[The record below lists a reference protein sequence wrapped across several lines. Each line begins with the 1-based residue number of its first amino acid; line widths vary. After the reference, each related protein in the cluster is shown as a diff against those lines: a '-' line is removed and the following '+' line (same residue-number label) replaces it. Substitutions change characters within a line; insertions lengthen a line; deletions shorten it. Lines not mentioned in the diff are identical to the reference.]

1 MKELPRTGS
10 TSQRARRQPWGT
22 AWAPSR
28 LNAVNVTLLY
38 FDDCP
43 SWQTADQHL
52 RALAEEMDFTIE
64 RVEVTSPEE
73 AEQLRFRGSPSIHI
87 DGDDLFA
94 DRDAPV
100 GLSCRIY
107 HTPQGSAGSPTAD
120 QLRSALGARR

>member
-1 MKELPRTGS
+1 M
-10 TSQRARRQPWGT
+10 
-22 AWAPSR
+22 
-28 LNAVNVTLLY
+28 NVTLLY

-52 RALAEEMDFTIE
+52 CALAEEMDFTIE

-73 AEQLRFRGSPSIHI
+73 AEQLRFHGSPSIHI

-94 DRDAPV
+94 DPDAPV

-107 HTPQGSAGSPTAD
+107 QTPQGSAGSPTAD
-120 QLRSALGARR
+120 QLRSVLAARR

>member
-10 TSQRARRQPWGT
+10 TSQRARRQPKGT
-22 AWAPSR
+22 SGQR
-28 LNAVNVTLLY
+28 SKLRAVKVTLLY

-52 RALAEEMDFTIE
+52 HALAEEIGFTIQ
-64 RVEVTSPEE
+64 RVEVTSPEQ

-87 DGDDLFA
+87 DGVDLFA
-94 DRDAPV
+94 DPDAPV

-107 HTPQGSAGSPTAD
+107 QTPQGPAGSPTAD
-120 QLRSALGARR
+120 QLRSVLTSR